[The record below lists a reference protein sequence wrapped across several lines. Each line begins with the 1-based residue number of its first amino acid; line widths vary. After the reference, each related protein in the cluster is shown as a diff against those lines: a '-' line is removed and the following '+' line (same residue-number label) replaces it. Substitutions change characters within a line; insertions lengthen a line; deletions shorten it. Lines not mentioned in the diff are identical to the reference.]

1 MSKFISIPVLM
12 ILDVQKGFDDP
23 YWGKRNN
30 PQAEENILRLLIEWR
45 KRKWR
50 VIYSKHLSVLPQSPL
65 YHKNKTATDI
75 KETLQ
80 PQEGEVVFTKNVNS
94 AFIGT
99 ELESYL
105 REQQVKSV
113 IMTGLS
119 TQHCVSTTTRM
130 SGNLGFDTY
139 VVSDAIAAF
148 EITDHKGTFHSPN
161 AVQEVELAALHK
173 EFATILTTDEILS
186 QLESL

>member
-1 MSKFISIPVLM
+1 MLT
-12 ILDVQKGFDDP
+12 
-23 YWGKRNN
+23 
-30 PQAEENILRLLIEWR
+30 EWR
-45 KRKWR
+45 KRKWKI
-50 VIYSKHLSVLPQSPL
+50 IYSKHLSVLPQSPL
-65 YHKNKTATDI
+65 YHKNKNATDI
-75 KETLQ
+75 KEALQ

-119 TQHCVSTTTRM
+119 TQHYVSTTTRM

-148 EITDHKGTFHSPN
+148 
-161 AVQEVELAALHK
+161 ALR
-173 EFATILTTDEILS
+173 
-186 QLESL
+186 